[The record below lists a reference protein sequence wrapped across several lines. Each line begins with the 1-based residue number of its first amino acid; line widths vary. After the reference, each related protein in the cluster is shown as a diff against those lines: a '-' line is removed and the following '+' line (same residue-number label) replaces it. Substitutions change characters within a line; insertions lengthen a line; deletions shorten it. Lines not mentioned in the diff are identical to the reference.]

1 MCEFSHAVLLDQSEL
16 EKEITSERVRER
28 ERERE
33 REKERE
39 RERETEGERENEHP
53 LKETFESFLKR
64 PGIKNDH

>member
-16 EKEITSERVRER
+16 EKETTSERVRER
-28 ERERE
+28 ERER
-33 REKERE
+33 KRE

-53 LKETFESFLKR
+53 LKETRESFLKR